1 MLAFDA
7 AYAERVRRLAHER
20 ELLAVSVARMRAAVA
35 LLAFLLLSGCAGIGF
50 SDLAPSVANP
60 MPTVPS
66 FTGPYFSAD
75 DGAHLPLRV
84 WLPAGRVKA
93 TILALHGFNDY
104 LNAFEGPAADWTR
117 DGIAVFAYDQRGF
130 GKAPER
136 GLWPGTWRLDEDMA
150 NASRL
155 VAARYPGV
163 PHYILGESMGGA
175 VAITGATGSVGA
187 QRPVADG
194 LILAAPAIWGRSTMN
209 LFERAALWTAYH
221 FVPNMTLTGHGLHIL
236 ASDNIP
242 MLRAFTRDPLVIKA
256 TRVDAIEGLV
266 NLMDRALAAAPRLDR
281 RLLLLYGKHDGL
293 IPRVSVQ
300 LFIATLPRATAVART
315 IAWYPAGYHML
326 LRDLDAELVRTDVAS
341 WVLHPGAPLPSGDD
355 RPAPARR
362 DEPWCRGL
370 KSCPAPD
377 PKGWQRNRA
386 VRFIT

>member
-1 MLAFDA
+1 M
-7 AYAERVRRLAHER
+7 RTTT
-20 ELLAVSVARMRAAVA
+20 RAAAA
-35 LLAFLLLSGCAGIGF
+35 LLSFLLLSGCAGIGF
-50 SDLAPSVANP
+50 SDLAPRIAEPV
-60 MPTVPS
+60 PTVPS
-66 FTGPYFSAD
+66 FASRYFVAD

-104 LNAFEGPAADWTR
+104 SNAFDGPAADWTR

-130 GKAPER
+130 GRAPGR

-155 VAARYPGV
+155 VAARYPRV

-175 VAITGATGSVGA
+175 VAITGAARSVGA

-194 LILAAPAIWGRSTMN
+194 LILAAPAIWGRATMN

-221 FVPNMTLTGHGLHIL
+221 FVPNMTLTGRGLHIL

-242 MLRAFTRDPLVIKA
+242 MLRALGRDPLVIKA

-281 RLLLLYGKHDGL
+281 RLLVLYGEHDEL
-293 IPRVSVQ
+293 IPREPVQ
-300 LFIATLPRATAVART
+300 LFIAALPRTTAAGRT
-315 IAWYPAGYHML
+315 VAWYPAGYHLL
-326 LRDLDAELVRTDVAS
+326 LRDLDAELVQTDIAS
-341 WVLHPGAPLPSGDD
+341 WVLHPEAALPSGDD
-355 RPAPARR
+355 GPTGRPLAGKDHGAAA
-362 DEPWCRGL
+362 G
-370 KSCPAPD
+370 
-377 PKGWQRNRA
+377 
-386 VRFIT
+386 

>member
-1 MLAFDA
+1 METTTRPA
-7 AYAERVRRLAHER
+7 A
-20 ELLAVSVARMRAAVA
+20 A
-35 LLAFLLLSGCAGIGF
+35 LLSVLLFGCAGIGF
-50 SDLAPSVANP
+50 SDLAPRIDKPV
-60 MPTVPS
+60 PTVPS
-66 FTGPYFSAD
+66 LASRYFVAD
-75 DGAHLPLRV
+75 DGVHLPLRV
-84 WLPAGRVKA
+84 WLPAGPVKA

-104 LNAFEGPAADWTR
+104 LNAFDGPAADWAR

-130 GKAPER
+130 GKAPDR

-150 NASRL
+150 DASRL

-163 PHYILGESMGGA
+163 PHYIVGESMGGA
-175 VAITGATGSVGA
+175 VAITGAAGSVGA

-221 FVPNMTLTGHGLHIL
+221 FVPNMTLTGRGLHIL

-242 MLRAFTRDPLVIKA
+242 MLRALARDPLVIKA

-281 RLLLLYGKHDGL
+281 RLLLLYGQRDEL
-293 IPRVSVQ
+293 IPRQPVQ
-300 LFIATLPRATAVART
+300 LFIAALPRATTDART
-315 IAWYPAGYHML
+315 IARYPAGYHLL

-355 RPAPARR
+355 HVGGRPLAGT
-362 DEPWCRGL
+362 DHG
-370 KSCPAPD
+370 
-377 PKGWQRNRA
+377 A
-386 VRFIT
+386 VS